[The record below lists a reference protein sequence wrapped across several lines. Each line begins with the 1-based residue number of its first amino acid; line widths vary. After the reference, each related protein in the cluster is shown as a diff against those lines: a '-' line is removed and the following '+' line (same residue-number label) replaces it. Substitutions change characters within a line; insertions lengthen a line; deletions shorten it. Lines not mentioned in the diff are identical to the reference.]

1 MPSLRPLSAMGTD
14 AYPFDEFETRG
25 FCVVPASRPEALDG
39 LRSHIWSVAM
49 RLAGAPSTDADSDL
63 NGLHR
68 HVHGPDDATRFR
80 LALTKAITEG
90 YDVGAAVFDAFD
102 GYLSRLVGT
111 DVLSQR
117 VPNVVFQP
125 PGDPH
130 PTELHRDAPAN
141 SPYEVVVWLPL
152 VDCFGTKSMYLLDR
166 TATAHALETYRR
178 NPEDQSGFQSLL
190 EERSVQMSVPYGSAL
205 LFWSA
210 LFHGSVVNTEPESRI
225 SLNTR
230 FKNLFAPLGMKDPFR
245 YFSILHTT
253 PLTRLGMRFQQDEA

>member
-1 MPSLRPLSAMGTD
+1 MSGGP
-14 AYPFDEFETRG
+14 YPFDEFESRG
-25 FCVVPASRPEALDG
+25 FCVVPASRPEVLDG

-49 RLAGAPSTDADSDL
+49 RLVGAPTTDADSDL

-68 HVHGPDDATRFR
+68 HVQGGDDATRFR
-80 LALTKAITEG
+80 LALTKAMTEG
-90 YDVGAAVFDAFD
+90 YDVGATVFDAFN

-152 VDCFGTKSMYLLDR
+152 VDCFGTKSMYVLDR
-166 TATAHALETYRR
+166 TATEDALETYRR
-178 NPEDQSGFQSLL
+178 NPGDQSGFQSLL
-190 EERSVQMSVPYGSAL
+190 EARSVQMSVPYGSAL

-210 LFHGSVVNTEPESRI
+210 LFHGSVVNREPESRI

-253 PLTRLGMRFQQDEA
+253 PLTRMGMRFQQDEA